1 MQVAYLRSDNNFWSL
16 GKTRRTFPKRY
27 KNGTKFPIQP
37 LHHLQMKTAFT
48 LATLAAI
55 ATAAKTFG
63 VLVSSSGTVLHLSPI
78 GIQNS
83 QVITPGG
90 DEPELELNDKQ
101 QLVNKKTG
109 KYIVVENN
117 ILVESS
123 EAGTLWTLENG
134 NLTPTAGALVAC
146 QEGDYYL
153 LGAERQCSGGKID
166 VHLTTVDVKDVDG
179 SQDGDHKEGDQGAQ
193 NQGQQNNN
201 GTVVVE
207 ECHVCQENQNQ
218 GQKGGD
224 HPNVEP
230 FENGA
235 ASVKVG
241 IAAMAA
247 GVAMLL

>member
-1 MQVAYLRSDNNFWSL
+1 
-16 GKTRRTFPKRY
+16 
-27 KNGTKFPIQP
+27 
-37 LHHLQMKTAFT
+37 MKTAFT

-63 VLVSSSGTVLHLSPI
+63 VLVSSSGTILHLSPI

-90 DEPELELNDKQ
+90 DEPELELNDQQ

-134 NLTPTAGALVAC
+134 NLTPTAGALIAC

-166 VHLTTVDVKDVDG
+166 IHLTTVDVKDVDG
-179 SQDGDHKEGDQGAQ
+179 SQDGDHKDGEQQHQDQGAQ
-193 NQGQQNNN
+193 DQGAQDQQNNN
-201 GTVVVE
+201 GTTVVVE
-207 ECHVCQENQNQ
+207 ECHVCQENQQNQQNQHNNENQNQ
-218 GQKGGD
+218 GQNGGD
-224 HPNVEP
+224 HPNVEQ

>member
-1 MQVAYLRSDNNFWSL
+1 
-16 GKTRRTFPKRY
+16 
-27 KNGTKFPIQP
+27 
-37 LHHLQMKTAFT
+37 MKTAFT

-63 VLVSSSGTVLHLSPI
+63 VLVSSSGTILHLSPI

-90 DEPELELNDKQ
+90 DEPQLELNDKQ
-101 QLVNKKTG
+101 QLINKKTG

-134 NLTPTAGALVAC
+134 NLTPTAGALIAC
-146 QEGDYYL
+146 QEGNYYL

-166 VHLTTVDVKDVDG
+166 IHLTTVDVKDVDG
-179 SQDGDHKEGDQGAQ
+179 SQDGDHKQGEQQQDQGAQ

-201 GTVVVE
+201 GTTVVVE
-207 ECHVCQENQNQ
+207 ECHVCQENQQNQ

-224 HPNVEP
+224 HPNVEQ